1 MGRTGNRRPPLVA
14 ERRAPSARAAKPS
27 APTGGSGGGNGGG
40 NSRPRRPTRKGNFL
54 TRLIGGFFALIWRV
68 VWGVTWRVVAVV
80 ALLLGASTFYFYS
93 TLPQLSELLDGRA
106 RGSVTMIDADGE
118 VFAWRGE
125 SFGGV
130 ITADTVSPHLKNAII
145 ATEDRRFWWHF
156 GVSPRGIA
164 GAVRINLAAGRGP
177 FQGHGGSTITQQ
189 VAKLLCLGVPFDPAE
204 WESEAAYEADCRRGT
219 VWRKLK
225 EMPYAFALEL
235 RYSKEEILTIYM
247 NRAFLGAGSRGFEAA
262 AQRYFARSAA
272 EVNPQQAAMLAGL
285 LVAPSLYAP
294 TRNLQR
300 AQERANVVVGLMER
314 EGFLTTAEAADAR
327 GRPATL
333 SETAEA
339 RRGGFFAD
347 WVMQSGPAYL
357 TRETTEDVIIQTT
370 LDPALQTAAE
380 DALTSV
386 FSNRVR
392 PDSVAQ
398 AAIVVMSGDG
408 AVRAMVGGRSYTVG
422 GFNRATQ
429 ARRQTGSAF
438 KPFVYALA
446 MDVGYE
452 PFDMVDDS
460 PLTMRIPGSGAWS
473 PRNYTNDFL
482 GMMTIAEAFAR
493 SQNIPAVRI
502 SEAMGRDEVRRA
514 ANAFGLQAELAEGPA
529 LALGSSESTLLDM
542 TAAYAG
548 ILNGGSAVRPYG
560 FTSLRLVADNEPL
573 MGIGGGI
580 GTRVI
585 SEEAAGKLT
594 WMMTQVLDAP
604 YGTGRR
610 ARLSDGR
617 QAAGKTG
624 TTQAAR
630 DAWFLG
636 FTADYVVGVW
646 MGNDDNTPLVGV
658 TGGGLPSEIW
668 RETMERIHRGTPLR
682 PLPMVVPERP
692 QLDPPAGWD
701 APTSAMPG
709 AVSGAVSDAVSGAAD
724 GLQNAIRDILGGIL
738 GN

>member
-1 MGRTGNRRPPLVA
+1 MGSTGNRRPPLVA
-14 ERRAPSARAAKPS
+14 ERRAGTPR
-27 APTGGSGGGNGGG
+27 GRGGNGRGG
-40 NSRPRRPTRKGNFL
+40 NGRTGNGRGSAASGRGTARRNGRRGNFL
-54 TRLIGGFFALIWRV
+54 TRAIGGFFGFIWRV
-68 VWGVTWRVVAVV
+68 VWGVVWRAVAAV
-80 ALLLGASTFYFYS
+80 ALIVAAVTLYFYAS
-93 TLPQLSELLDGRA
+93 LPDVSELLDGRA
-106 RGSVTMIDADGE
+106 RGSVTMLDADGE

-130 ITADTVSPHLKNAII
+130 ITTDTVSPHLKNAIV

-156 GVSPRGIA
+156 GISPRGII

-177 FQGHGGSTITQQ
+177 FSGHGGSTITQQ
-189 VAKLLCLGVPFDPAE
+189 VAKLLCLGVPFDPVE

-219 VWRKLK
+219 VWRKLR

-235 RYSKEEILTIYM
+235 RYSKDEILTIYM

-262 AQRYFARSAA
+262 AQRYFSRSAA
-272 EVNPQQAAMLAGL
+272 EVDPPQAAMLAGL

-294 TRNLQR
+294 TRNLRR
-300 AQERANVVVGLMER
+300 AQERANLVVGLMER
-314 EGFLTTAEAADAR
+314 EGYLTTAQAAEARA
-327 GRPATL
+327 RPATL
-333 SETAEA
+333 SQTAEA
-339 RRGGFFAD
+339 RTGGFFAD

-370 LDPALQTAAE
+370 LDPDLQRAAE
-380 DALTSV
+380 EALAQVFTS
-386 FSNRVR
+386 RVR
-392 PDSVAQ
+392 PDSVAE
-398 AAIVVMSGDG
+398 AAVVVMSADG
-408 AVRAMVGGRSYTVG
+408 AVRAMVGGRNYVPG

-452 PFDMVDDS
+452 PFDMVEDA

-482 GMMTIAEAFAR
+482 GMMTLTEAFAR

-585 SEEAAGKLT
+585 SQEAAAKLT
-594 WMMTQVLDAP
+594 WMMTQVIEAP
-604 YGTGRR
+604 HGTGRR

-646 MGNDDNTPLVGV
+646 MGNDDNSPLVGV
-658 TGGGLPSEIW
+658 TGGGLPAEIW
-668 RETMERIHRGTPLR
+668 RETMERIHAGKPPR
-682 PLPMVVPERP
+682 PLPMIVPEPPR
-692 QLDPPAGWD
+692 LDPPSGWD
-701 APTSAMPG
+701 PPG
-709 AVSGAVSDAVSGAAD
+709 PRAGGGASGG
-724 GLQNAIRDILGGIL
+724 GLQDAIRDILGGIL